1 VTVTRV
7 VDGDTIEVNPP
18 LSWTE
23 DVRLL
28 GVDTPETVDP
38 GEPVEPYGPE
48 ASAFTTQQLEGERVT
63 LIFDQEKR
71 DQYGRALAY
80 VQISGQSV
88 TFNET
93 LLKQGYAQIYVV
105 APNDRYEVAFSQ
117 AQEQAR
123 QAQRGI
129 WGLPKDQQCEL
140 ADRGNGIGEG
150 SPGCQG
156 RTPSPAPDPGVDK
169 DCSDFQSQAAAQAE
183 LERDPSDPNNLDGDG
198 DGEACETYPY
208 GSGSG
213 GGGGG
218 DLDCADFATQREAQV
233 VLERDPSDPN
243 GLDADNDGIACEE
256 LAGGGGGGG
265 DGELDCAS
273 FATQRE
279 AQAELERNPSD
290 PNNLD
295 ADGDGVACETY
306 PYATGGG
313 GGEGGGDLNCANFAT
328 HGEAQREY
336 AKDRT
341 DPNNLDADN
350 DGIACEEL
358 IGEGRDGSTP
368 VGDQYEPKTP
378 PGPVDRPEGV
388 IPRTGVK
395 RVPPT
400 GGPPYLAVGA
410 VVLLVAAL
418 IVGRGVL
425 RR

>member
-1 VTVTRV
+1 MLRFGLLVIAGLLVFATPALAQSSQTVTVERV
-7 VDGDTIEVNPP
+7 VDGDTIEVNPAVNGAQ
-18 LSWTE
+18 

-38 GEPVEPYGPE
+38 NEPVEPYGPE
-48 ASAFTTQQLEGERVT
+48 ASAFTNQQLEGERVT
-63 LIFDQEKR
+63 LIFDQER
-71 DQYGRALAY
+71 SDQYGRALAY
-80 VQISGQSV
+80 VRISGQGE

-93 LLKQGYAQIYVV
+93 LLRQGYAQLYVV
-105 APNDRYEVAFSQ
+105 PPNDRYEVTFSR
-117 AQEQAR
+117 AQDQAR
-123 QAQRGI
+123 LERQGI
-129 WGLPKDQQCEL
+129 WSLPKEQQCEL

-156 RTPSPAPDPGVDK
+156 RTPTPAPDPGVDK

-218 DLDCADFATQREAQV
+218 DLDCADFAT
-233 VLERDPSDPN
+233 
-243 GLDADNDGIACEE
+243 
-256 LAGGGGGGG
+256 
-265 DGELDCAS
+265 
-273 FATQRE
+273 
-279 AQAELERNPSD
+279 
-290 PNNLD
+290 
-295 ADGDGVACETY
+295 
-306 PYATGGG
+306 
-313 GGEGGGDLNCANFAT
+313 
-328 HGEAQREY
+328 HGAAQREL

-350 DGIACEEL
+350 DGRACEEL
-358 IGEGRDGSTP
+358 IGEGRDGPTP
-368 VGDQYEPKTP
+368 VREQYAAKPP

-388 IPRTGVK
+388 IPRTGVR

-410 VVLLVAAL
+410 LVLLGVAL
-418 IVGRGVL
+418 ITGRGVL